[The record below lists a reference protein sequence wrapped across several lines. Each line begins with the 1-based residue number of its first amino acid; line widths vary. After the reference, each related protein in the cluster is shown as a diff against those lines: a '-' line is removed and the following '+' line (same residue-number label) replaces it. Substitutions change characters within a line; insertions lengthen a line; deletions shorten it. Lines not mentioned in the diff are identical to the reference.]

1 MRIKKF
7 NEHSIKDFQQENE
20 GLLAQFIHEHNFSIS
35 TYKNELINNSYDVS
49 IMSWN
54 DVVRWEDCK
63 DDIIPYF
70 EYINRRYKIDNEI
83 TFSYLAD
90 CKEHKLHRKI
100 KDLESLLNNNFL
112 FFEITFSIYF

>member
-1 MRIKKF
+1 MNPTERLQELFLKF
-7 NEHSIKDFQQENE
+7 PGIGPKQAARFVYF
-20 GLLAQFIHEHNFSIS
+20 LLRQKSE
-35 TYKNELINNSYDVS
+35 YKNELINNSYDVS

-70 EYINRRYKIDNEI
+70 KYINRKYKIDNEI

-100 KDLESLLNNNFL
+100 KDLESFANNNFL
-112 FFEITFSIYF
+112 FFEITFSIYL